1 MRYLWKSQAR
11 THTKSEMESQSGFA
25 LRWGITG
32 VRRQRGCS
40 GFCRPPDF
48 DPIHRRSEIYSHRID
63 FPVLLSAPAVSS
75 AWNTEHSWG
84 GLPIFS
90 QILFSS
96 QISFVIECSAHL
108 AELCNY
114 KKSVAAEWEGRPHVS
129 DIRQCNDQS
138 NRWHGFFREIIQI
151 WLQQLHILIARHI
164 TQFNQMARHGPWA
177 IIFTNQCIL

>member
-1 MRYLWKSQAR
+1 MKSQQIMRYLWKSQAQA
-11 THTKSEMESQSGFA
+11 HTKSEMESQSGFA

-138 NRWHGFFREIIQI
+138 NRWHGFSARLSRFDCSSSIF
-151 WLQQLHILIARHI
+151 WLLAILHNSTRWPD
-164 TQFNQMARHGPWA
+164 MDPGP
-177 IIFTNQCIL
+177 